1 MTKREKD
8 FFPVFLIVAIAVVF
22 QLKFGGVIGYGYDF
36 ALAALIGAAFFVS
49 FLELLVLA
57 LFTIFLI
64 NWQPGMSIEML
75 SILIL
80 PTITFLGRRILPG
93 KAWFSSIGFLFFGIL
108 LFYVVAD
115 FNEFLNNFGTILS
128 SALFGVLFGVLVFR
142 IIGYFYEIKENDR

>member
-80 PTITFLGRRILPG
+80 PTKNQYSKTKLYPV
-93 KAWFSSIGFLFFGIL
+93 KSC
-108 LFYVVAD
+108 
-115 FNEFLNNFGTILS
+115 
-128 SALFGVLFGVLVFR
+128 VLKR
-142 IIGYFYEIKENDR
+142 